1 MNLGELLEYLYEKSI
16 DDVNFLQE
24 AVSGWYMD
32 EGEYYPGECLETAEA
47 TDILD
52 EGHLFIGIK
61 GDVCAGG

>member
-1 MNLGELLEYLYEKSI
+1 MNWGELLETLYEKSL

-24 AVSGWYMD
+24 TVTIWDKD
-32 EGEYYPGECLETAEA
+32 EGEYYPGECVEIAES

-61 GDVCAGG
+61 GDICEAG

>member
-1 MNLGELLEYLYEKSI
+1 MNWGELIEYAYEKSI

-24 AVSGWYMD
+24 SVTVWDMD
-32 EGEYYPGECLETAEA
+32 EGEYYPGECLETGEA